1 MWRVLGL
8 TLVFVAGAT
17 TAANANSRLDMSVSG
32 IETALH
38 QSAAVTG
45 KGRRS
50 PRASGAALQLP
61 VGDAL
66 ALTQPSLRA
75 RLAGHGSQRYLA
87 PQPSSERADPA
98 RMDKGGE
105 AMQAALEMVQLL
117 RRIGPA

>member
-50 PRASGAALQLP
+50 PAHRAPLCSCRSGTRWL
-61 VGDAL
+61 
-66 ALTQPSLRA
+66 
-75 RLAGHGSQRYLA
+75 
-87 PQPSSERADPA
+87 
-98 RMDKGGE
+98 
-105 AMQAALEMVQLL
+105 
-117 RRIGPA
+117 